1 MFINLYIKI
10 NVDLFLDLMV
20 SKKNQ
25 KKLYECLIE
34 RFDKNELQR

>member
-1 MFINLYIKI
+1 MFINFYIWL

-25 KKLYECLIE
+25 LKLYNCLKE
-34 RFDKNELQR
+34 RFYENWKV

>member
-1 MFINLYIKI
+1 MLINFYICY

-25 KKLYECLIE
+25 IKLYNCLKE
-34 RFDKNELQR
+34 RFK

>member
-1 MFINLYIKI
+1 MFVNFYIWC

-25 KKLYECLIE
+25 KKLYEALKE
-34 RFDKNELQR
+34 RL

>member
-1 MFINLYIKI
+1 MFVNFYIWC

-25 KKLYECLIE
+25 KKLFEALKE
-34 RFDKNELQR
+34 RL

>member
-1 MFINLYIKI
+1 MFVNFYICC

-25 KKLYECLIE
+25 KKLYEALKE
-34 RFDKNELQR
+34 RL